1 MRAMPIVAGAV
12 AIIVLAS
19 CARPVRPALPIAV
32 AAPEPVAPFSDDPV
46 SFLVPSRR
54 FSVGEVTIVRV
65 CLGPDRSISSTDVIE
80 SSGDPRFDTLALDW
94 ARMIRLREP
103 PASGAPMQPCGQV
116 RVELR
121 TPTESRGVLKPDTSL
136 G

>member
-1 MRAMPIVAGAV
+1 VV
-12 AIIVLAS
+12 
-19 CARPVRPALPIAV
+19 
-32 AAPEPVAPFSDDPV
+32 PEPVPPFLDDPV

-54 FSVGEVTIVRV
+54 FSPGEVTIIRV
-65 CLGPDRSISSTDVIE
+65 CVGPDRSISSTDVVE

-94 ARMIRLREP
+94 ARMIRLRETP
-103 PASGAPMQPCGQV
+103 PISGAPVQPCGQV

-121 TPTESRGVLKPDTSL
+121 TPMEPRGLSRSDTSL